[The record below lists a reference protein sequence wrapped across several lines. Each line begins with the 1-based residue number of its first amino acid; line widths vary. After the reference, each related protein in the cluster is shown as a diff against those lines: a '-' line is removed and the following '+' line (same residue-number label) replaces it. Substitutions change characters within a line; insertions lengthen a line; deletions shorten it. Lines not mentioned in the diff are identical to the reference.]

1 MTPAH
6 QHSGPKQMKSN
17 LFGKTTSAALLI
29 GSSLALAWL
38 AVGCGS
44 NGAIPGGAGGDES
57 GGAGMGGAKN
67 GGAKNGGAKNGG
79 AKNGGNGGQSGETSS
94 EGGLGE
100 AGQSSA
106 GTAGSIGGAS
116 GSASG
121 GKSGSAGFGG
131 HAGATGGSA
140 GTSGGSAGT
149 SGGSAGTSGGS
160 AGTSGGSAGTSGG
173 SAGTS
178 GGSAGTSGG
187 SAGMSGHSGMG
198 GNAGSGGVAGASGG
212 ASTCGNKIVEGSEQ
226 CDDGLDQGSV
236 APSGNVFGQV
246 CSNTCSKVSTP
257 ACVACENAGL
267 CAESLNNCLGS
278 AVTFNA
284 SQQTACFSVMRCVE
298 QSNCFDGTGTLGAC
312 YCGTLDTGP
321 CGAAP
326 FTGAGSPNGPCVAE
340 IKAGFP
346 TYTTNQQVLA
356 GLLATD
362 YPSGAAMQRLTCQK
376 TADSSACLTACGLNT
391 GGPTFP

>member
-29 GSSLALAWL
+29 GSSLALAGL

-57 GGAGMGGAKN
+57 GGAGM
-67 GGAKNGGAKNGG
+67 GGAKNGG

-131 HAGATGGSA
+131 HAG
-140 GTSGGSAGT
+140 TSGGSAGT
-149 SGGSAGTSGGS
+149 SGGN
-160 AGTSGGSAGTSGG
+160 
-173 SAGTS
+173 
-178 GGSAGTSGG
+178 AGTSGG

-198 GNAGSGGVAGASGG
+198 GNAGGGGVAGTNGG
-212 ASTCGNKIVEGSEQ
+212 ASTCGNKVVEGSEQ

-298 QSNCFDGTGTLGAC
+298 QSNCFDGTGTLGSC